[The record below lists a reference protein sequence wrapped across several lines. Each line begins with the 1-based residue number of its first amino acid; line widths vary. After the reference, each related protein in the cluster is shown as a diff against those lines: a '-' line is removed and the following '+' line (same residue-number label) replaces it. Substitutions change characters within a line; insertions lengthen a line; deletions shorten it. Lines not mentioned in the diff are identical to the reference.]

1 MPLPKSALPQELTGE
16 FLLKTNLEHESDE
29 IAGNQLWTD
38 PILLSGRVE
47 IKESLDGTKRLLAL
61 ATGL

>member
-16 FLLKTNLEHESDE
+16 FRRKTNLEQESDE
-29 IAGNQLWTD
+29 IAGNQLWTA
-38 PILLSGRVE
+38 PVHRSGRVK